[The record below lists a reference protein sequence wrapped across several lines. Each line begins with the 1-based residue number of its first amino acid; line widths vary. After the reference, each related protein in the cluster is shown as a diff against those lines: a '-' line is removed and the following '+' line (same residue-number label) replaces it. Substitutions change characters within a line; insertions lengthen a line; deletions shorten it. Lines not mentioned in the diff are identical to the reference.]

1 MEESIL
7 LSCIIEY
14 FSENIFKRDKL
25 EQLTNYMIIF
35 MLRYVFNLYLQDK
48 ITTIFNDILPLD
60 FINIIN

>member
-7 LSCIIEY
+7 LCCIIEY

-35 MLRYVFNLYLQDK
+35 MLRYIFNLYLQDK
-48 ITTIFNDILPLD
+48 ITTVFNDILPLD
-60 FINIIN
+60 LINIIN